1 MHMFFFLGGKRYSI
15 ILFYLSGSSNVTT
28 FIQSIEKIIKDPRQ
42 AKDTFVII
50 GDANIDLTI
59 PDNENKTTRYI
70 QSLIDLNMKQLITKP
85 TTINNSIIDHIWV
98 SNKNIDHFQDVR
110 NTYYSDHMPLL
121 LDIY

>member
-42 AKDTFVII
+42 PKDTFVII

-110 NTYYSDHMPLL
+110 NTYYSYHMPLL